1 VSTLDRPSRVR
12 LSRPQALFLL
22 AVAVGVVG
30 GLAVVNRPTGEPVAL
45 LTDPDSAT
53 QGGCFLSFIEG
64 ELVTDPETGT
74 AIIGRNGGDADGRY
88 PVMWPGGW
96 IGRQTWF
103 SNVEVL
109 NPRGEVVVRT
119 GTRVHLMGGFPGI
132 RPDAWL
138 ACDMAYPL

>member
-1 VSTLDRPSRVR
+1 MSTLDRSSRIR
-12 LSRPQALFLL
+12 LSRPQAVFLL
-22 AVAVGVVG
+22 AVTIGLIG
-30 GLAVVNRPTGEPVAL
+30 GLAVLNRPTGERVAL
-45 LTDPDSAT
+45 LTDTDSAT

-74 AIIGRNGGDADGRY
+74 AVLGRFGGDTDGRY
-88 PVMWPGGW
+88 QVMWPGGW
-96 IGRQTWF
+96 IGRRTWF

>member
-1 VSTLDRPSRVR
+1 MSTPDRPSRVR
-12 LSRPQALFLL
+12 LSLPQAVFLL
-22 AVAVGVVG
+22 AVTVGMVG
-30 GLAVVNRPTGEPVAL
+30 GVAFVNRPSGEPVGL
-45 LTDPDSAT
+45 LTDPDSAV
-53 QGGCFLSFIEG
+53 QGGCFLNFIEG

-74 AIIGRNGGDADGRY
+74 AIIGRNLGSTDERI
-88 PVMWPGGW
+88 PVMWPAGW
-96 IGRQTWF
+96 TGRRTWF